1 MARRLTTNQ
10 EIAGSIPAS
19 IRPSLRNREES
30 LFSPMLDSM
39 NDICLFGGSFNFY
52 NVVDRLDHA
61 SPATNTIGI
70 IIKTVVLCT

>member
-1 MARRLTTNQ
+1 
-10 EIAGSIPAS
+10 
-19 IRPSLRNREES
+19 
-30 LFSPMLDSM
+30 MLDSM